1 MPGPNGPTHPP
12 AFADER
18 SALDRFYGR
27 KPWYRTISQWLGLQ
41 AKLIVVF
48 IAIVILTL
56 GSFLLMSIRETRER
70 TMSDFNAQA
79 RQVSLSLAA
88 LGADALEFG
97 KTDQLDAVANELVRS
112 SSNVIEVG
120 FFDDQGHAVAAKTR
134 DGIALENV
142 DLSDTTSLGQVIRV
156 QDGTIDHLCVVS
168 PVFSPDSQ
176 KIVGFVRV
184 GISLEQFSQ
193 QVVSA
198 TASAAK
204 LGVAL
209 VLMSIPMAWLL
220 VRRIFLPI
228 RILVQATRQI
238 ASGELNTQVE
248 TDRPDVIGELARA
261 VNEMT
266 LTVKQQQEALRRA
279 NQQLADANRDLESKV
294 EQRTVQF
301 EAANKRLSVEIAEK
315 EDFLRAVSHD
325 LNAPL
330 RNISGMV
337 TMLLMKKKDSLDEDS
352 IHRLD
357 RIKKNVEVETDLIN
371 ELLELSR
378 IKTRRHAMEIVNLEE
393 LIWDLRGM
401 FENDLKTREISIVID
416 SVLPNLQCEKAR
428 VRQVLQNLIDNAIKY
443 MGDGET
449 REIHIGCQIRLSEA
463 EFYVRDTGLGM
474 DAEDASKVFF
484 VFRRGKNTSAQNV
497 TGKGVGLASVKSIVE
512 TYAGKIWVESE
523 LGKGSTFRFTINGQ
537 YVVSSNDYKTTRADK
552 KPRSMAA

>member
-1 MPGPNGPTHPP
+1 MPGTNAPFSHAHT
-12 AFADER
+12 DEP
-18 SALDRFYGR
+18 SALDRLYRR
-27 KPWYRTISQWLGLQ
+27 KPWYRAASQWLGLQ

-48 IAIVILTL
+48 IAMIILTL
-56 GSFLLMSIRETRER
+56 GSFLLVSIRETRER
-70 TMSDFNAQA
+70 TLSDFNAQA

-88 LGADALEFG
+88 LGADALEYD
-97 KTDQLDAVANELVRS
+97 KTDQLDAVAKELVRS
-112 SSNVIEVG
+112 SSDVVEVG
-120 FFDDQGHAVAAKTR
+120 FFDAKGHAVAAKTR
-134 DGIALENV
+134 NGKPLDNV
-142 DLSDTTSLGQVIRV
+142 DLTDTRSLGQVIRV
-156 QDGTIDHLCVVS
+156 RDGTIDRLCVVS
-168 PVFSPDSQ
+168 PVFSADTQ

-184 GISLEQFSQ
+184 GISLEQFRQ

-198 TASAAK
+198 ASSAAL
-204 LGVAL
+204 LGSAL
-209 VLMSIPMAWLL
+209 VVVSIPIGWLL

-238 ASGELNTQVE
+238 ASGELNTQIE

-261 VNEMT
+261 VQEMT
-266 LTVKQQQEALRRA
+266 GTVRQQREALQRA
-279 NQQLADANRDLESKV
+279 NQQLADANRDLETKV
-294 EQRTVQF
+294 EQRTAQF

-378 IKTRRHAMEIVNLEE
+378 IKTRRQAMERVNLEE
-393 LIWDLRGM
+393 MIWDLRGM
-401 FENDLKTREISIVID
+401 FENDLKTRQISIIID
-416 SVLPNLQCEKAR
+416 TVLPDLQCEKAR
-428 VRQVLQNLIDNAIKY
+428 LRQVLQNLIDNAIKY
-443 MGDGET
+443 MGDGEI

-484 VFRRGKNTSAQNV
+484 VFRRGKNTASQNV
-497 TGKGVGLASVKSIVE
+497 SGKGVGLASVKSIIE

-537 YVVSSNDYKTTRADK
+537 YVPAASGTKESRSG
-552 KPRSMAA
+552 PRPKALAA